1 MSLPHWLQIVHQQG
15 TKDGASL
22 PGRSKATITLEHIMA
37 AIPLDIQRILDQH
50 ELWLSTQGHQGK
62 KAKLAHVT
70 LKDTII
76 TGRNLSHVDFESSK
90 FTDVTF
96 EGCTLAFSY
105 APKSHWTR
113 VSIVGTKLTAA
124 CFRETVLVACDFT
137 GSDMYFA
144 TMTDALFKS
153 CTFDKTLLKN
163 ANLTNSKLTN
173 SPLDR
178 AYLCDTILTGST
190 LRDAG
195 TASVHHLTRGI
206 IKR

>member
-1 MSLPHWLQIVHQQG
+1 
-15 TKDGASL
+15 
-22 PGRSKATITLEHIMA
+22 MA

-50 ELWLSTQGHQGK
+50 ELWLETQGHQGK
-62 KAKLAHVT
+62 KAKLDHIT

-96 EGCTLAFSY
+96 EGCNLAFSY

-144 TMTDALFKS
+144 NFVDSIIKDT
-153 CTFDKTLLKN
+153 TFDKALLKN
-163 ANLTNSKLTN
+163 ADFTRGQLSN
-173 SPLDR
+173 SPLDNAR
-178 AYLCDTILTGST
+178 LSDTILTGCTVRGRSS
-190 LRDAG
+190 
-195 TASVHHLTRGI
+195 ASVHFLNKGI
-206 IKR
+206 IRK